1 MHLWWTCTEQSLA
14 SEGVYAILTLM
25 IPDLSQVPGVLGEIC
40 RRRLAEVGPLLEQAL
55 EHKEAQPIAPASS
68 FYSAL
73 AQPGLSLIAE
83 VKRKSPSQGD
93 IAPLN
98 APEVARAYQAGGAR
112 AISVLTEPHYFA
124 GSDEDL
130 RAVRQAVDLPL
141 LRKDFVV
148 HPAQIA
154 EAKSL
159 GASAVLLMVAVLGKL
174 SGKYLELATEQGLDA
189 LVEVHDKGELEIA
202 LHSGARIIGI
212 NNRDLSTLHID
223 LSTAPRVAQQAKAQG
238 FAGLLVAE
246 SGYSR
251 PEEVQQLTGL
261 FDAVLIGTS
270 LARSGAWA
278 QAVQEVVKGQ

>member
-1 MHLWWTCTEQSLA
+1 
-14 SEGVYAILTLM
+14 V
-25 IPDLSQVPGVLGEIC
+25 IPDLSAIPGVLGEIC
-40 RRRLAEVGPLLEQAL
+40 RRRLAELQPRLEQA
-55 EHKEAQPIAPASS
+55 KFTQPFVPAPS

-130 RAVRQAVDLPL
+130 QAVRQAVDLPL

-154 EAKSL
+154 EARGL
-159 GASAVLLMVAVLGKL
+159 GASAVLLMVSVLGELTKD
-174 SGKYLELATEQGLDA
+174 YLELATSHDLDA
-189 LVEVHDKGELEIA
+189 LVEVHDEQELGIA
-202 LHSGARIIGI
+202 LKAKAPIIGI
-212 NNRDLSTLHID
+212 NNRDLSTLGID
-223 LSTAPRVAQQAKAQG
+223 LSTAPRLGKLARNQG
-238 FAGLLVAE
+238 FSGLLVAE

-251 PEEVQQLTGL
+251 PQELQVLPEW
-261 FDAVLIGTS
+261 FEAVLIGTS
-270 LARSGAWA
+270 LARSKAWA
-278 QAVQEVVKGQ
+278 QAVQTIGGKRQEEGGR